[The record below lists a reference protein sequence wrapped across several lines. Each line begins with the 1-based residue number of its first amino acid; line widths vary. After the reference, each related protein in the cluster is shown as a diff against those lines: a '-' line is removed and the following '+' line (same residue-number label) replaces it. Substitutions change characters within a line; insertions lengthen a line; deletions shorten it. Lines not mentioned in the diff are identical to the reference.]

1 MDNYIGI
8 IVFNIVTITMFLV
21 MYYINSASNK
31 GIYFGIRIPGK
42 YENEVELKVLDK
54 EYKKVVLV
62 IMIIITIIIN
72 SILFKVV
79 NLSEEIL
86 GSIITFF
93 TIIIILAFQIPFII
107 YYRKIKKLKLEKGWN
122 VKSNNVVVVD
132 TTLRKP
138 KKNEKIKI
146 VPTKYFFMLLII
158 PIIMLVLTFSL
169 YRTLP
174 EIMRVPTGS
183 YEEFNKTTLKG
194 IITLYSMPITQIL
207 LGMLFIFI
215 NMATMTSRVDLNSG
229 SIDIA
234 IERKKK
240 FRRLGSIFI
249 FMTAIEVMVMLS
261 ITQLS
266 ILYGFEIKLIEYI
279 ISGIILITMI
289 IFTCYLIKVG
299 QGGRNISENKE
310 EDELYKDDDSKW
322 ILGSFYYNRNDP
334 AIMIEKRVGIGWT
347 INFGNTKAIIIF
359 VIILLICI
367 GASII
372 DIM

>member
-1 MDNYIGI
+1 MENYVGI
-8 IVFNIVTITMFLV
+8 IIFNIVTITMFLV

-31 GIYFGIRIPGK
+31 GIYFGIRVPGK
-42 YENEVELKVLDK
+42 YENEPELKVLEQ
-54 EYKKVVLV
+54 EYKKISLV
-62 IMIIITIIIN
+62 IIIIVTIIMN
-72 SILFKVV
+72 FILFKSAK
-79 NLSEEIL
+79 LSEEIL
-86 GSIITFF
+86 GNIISLFI
-93 TIIIILAFQIPFII
+93 IIIILIFQIPFII
-107 YYRKIKKLKLEKGWN
+107 YYKKVKKLKLEKGWN

-138 KKNEKIKI
+138 KKNEKIKTI
-146 VPTKYFFMLLII
+146 PTKYFIMLLII
-158 PIIMLVLTFSL
+158 PIIMLVLTFIL

-174 EIMRVPTGS
+174 EIMRVPTS
-183 YEEFNKTTLKG
+183 RYEEFNKTTLKG
-194 IITLYSMPITQIL
+194 IITLYSTPIAQIL
-207 LGMLFIFI
+207 LGMLFVFI
-215 NMATMTSRVDLNSG
+215 NRATMTSRVDLNSG

-234 IERKKK
+234 VERKKK

-249 FMTAIEVMVMLS
+249 FMTAIEFMVMSS

-279 ISGIILITMI
+279 ISGIILITMT
-289 IFTCYLIKVG
+289 IFTCYLIKIG

-334 AIMIEKRVGIGWT
+334 AMMIEKRVGIGWT

-359 VIILLICI
+359 AIILLICI
-367 GASII
+367 AASII